1 MATNDANDFE
11 ALARQYWGAWG
22 DAMRGAAPQQ
32 AAQSGAQ
39 GWQDAMNA
47 WAGSAG
53 GAASPFGNV
62 LDHFKTQNRDWFA
75 QMQQVAAQF
84 AGRDHSAQDV
94 AQAWK
99 QALGAAGANPFP
111 ELFRSMRGPGLEGL
125 EQWNEAA
132 APWLKGMRGEAAA
145 TLGMPAFGFT
155 REHQERLQAMAQA
168 QMRWQDTLAAY
179 NDLMSKSSNE
189 AYARFESKLAEREE
203 PGRQISSARA
213 LFDLWIDAAEEA
225 YAETALSLEYRQ
237 AYGAMVNAQMQL
249 RATVQ
254 GIAEQTAGMLGMPGR
269 GELDSAHRKIAEL
282 ERLVRR
288 NQRAPSDSVST
299 SAPPQ
304 RSRKPAQAP
313 AKVAAQR
320 PAKQAANKPLAKQAA
335 VKPVAKRTAA
345 KKSAAKKTAPK
356 KTAPK
361 KTAAKKTAKA
371 PPRKPAKPLT
381 RKR

>member
-1 MATNDANDFE
+1 MANNDAKDFE

-53 GAASPFGNV
+53 GAANPFGNV
-62 LDHFKTQNRDWFA
+62 LDHFKSQNHDWYA

-84 AGRDHSAQDV
+84 AGRDHSPQDV

-99 QALGAAGANPFP
+99 QALGMAGANPFP
-111 ELFRSMRGPGLEGL
+111 QLFSSMRGPGLEGL

-132 APWLKGMRGEAAA
+132 APWLQGMRSEA
-145 TLGMPAFGFT
+145 TSMLGMPAFGFT
-155 REHQERLQAMAQA
+155 REHQERMQAMAQA
-168 QMRWQDTLAAY
+168 HLRWQDSMGAY
-179 NDLMSKSSNE
+179 NALMAKSSQA
-189 AYARFESKLAEREE
+189 AYARFESKLAERDE
-203 PGRQISSARA
+203 PGRQIGSARA

-249 RATVQ
+249 RASLQ
-254 GIAEQTAGMLGMPGR
+254 SIAEQTAGVLGLPGR

-282 ERLVRR
+282 ERQLRRMQRKADDEAALPPASKAAVR
-288 NQRAPSDSVST
+288 
-299 SAPPQ
+299 
-304 RSRKPAQAP
+304 KAP
-313 AKVAAQR
+313 ATKAA
-320 PAKQAANKPLAKQAA
+320 PIKQAARP
-335 VKPVAKRTAA
+335 
-345 KKSAAKKTAPK
+345 AAKKTATK
-356 KTAPK
+356 SAKTRAEQKTARKSVQK
-361 KTAAKKTAKA
+361 KAVKA
-371 PPRKPAKPLT
+371 PVRKPAS

>member
-1 MATNDANDFE
+1 MANNDANDFE

-39 GWQDAMNA
+39 GWQEAMNA

-53 GAASPFGNV
+53 STANPFGNV
-62 LDHFKTQNRDWFA
+62 LGHFKSQNHDWYT

-84 AGRDHSAQDV
+84 AGRDHSPQDV

-99 QALGAAGANPFP
+99 QALGMAGANPFAQ
-111 ELFRSMRGPGLEGL
+111 LFSGMRGPGLEGL

-132 APWLKGMRGEAAA
+132 APWLQGMRAEA
-145 TLGMPAFGFT
+145 TSMLGMPAFGFT
-155 REHQERLQAMAQA
+155 REHQERMQAVAQA
-168 QMRWQDTLAAY
+168 QLRWQDSMGAY
-179 NDLMSKSSNE
+179 NALMAKSSQA

-203 PGRQISSARA
+203 PGRQIGSARA

-237 AYGAMVNAQMQL
+237 SYAAMVNAQMLL
-249 RATVQ
+249 RAAVQ
-254 GIAEQTAGMLGMPGR
+254 AIAEQTAGTLGMPGR

-282 ERLVRR
+282 ERQLRRMQRRADDDAVSPPSSKPAVRK
-288 NQRAPSDSVST
+288 APAPKAAPIKQAARPDGKKT
-299 SAPPQ
+299 ATKSAKKVTAQKSARKSALKKAVKAPA
-304 RSRKPAQAP
+304 RKPA
-313 AKVAAQR
+313 
-320 PAKQAANKPLAKQAA
+320 
-335 VKPVAKRTAA
+335 
-345 KKSAAKKTAPK
+345 S
-356 KTAPK
+356 
-361 KTAAKKTAKA
+361 
-371 PPRKPAKPLT
+371 

>member
-1 MATNDANDFE
+1 MANNDAKDFE

-53 GAASPFGNV
+53 GAANPFGNV
-62 LDHFKTQNRDWFA
+62 LDHFKSQNHDWYA

-84 AGRDHSAQDV
+84 AGRDHSPQDV

-99 QALGAAGANPFP
+99 QALGMAGANPFP
-111 ELFRSMRGPGLEGL
+111 QLFSSMRGPGLEGL

-132 APWLKGMRGEAAA
+132 APWLQGVRGEA
-145 TLGMPAFGFT
+145 TSMLGMPAFGFT
-155 REHQERLQAMAQA
+155 REHQERMQAMAQA
-168 QMRWQDTLAAY
+168 QLRWQDSMGVY
-179 NDLMSKSSNE
+179 NALMAKSSQA

-203 PGRQISSARA
+203 PGRQIGSARA

-249 RATVQ
+249 RASLQ
-254 GIAEQTAGMLGMPGR
+254 AIAEQTAGVLGLPGR

-282 ERLVRR
+282 ERQLRRMLRKADDEAASPPASKVAVRKVPATKA
-288 NQRAPSDSVST
+288 APTKQAARPAAKKTST
-299 SAPPQ
+299 KFA
-304 RSRKPAQAP
+304 K
-313 AKVAAQR
+313 KVAAQQTAR
-320 PAKQAANKPLAKQAA
+320 SPVHKKA
-335 VKPVAKRTAA
+335 VKAPAR
-345 KKSAAKKTAPK
+345 KSAS
-356 KTAPK
+356 
-361 KTAAKKTAKA
+361 
-371 PPRKPAKPLT
+371 RT
-381 RKR
+381 R